1 MRRRFCPKFCSGDS
15 LPAPSCPC
23 GVRRS
28 KMFIPFLRRCPA
40 DVEEAASKGA
50 LPARSCRSVSGH
62 FRALR
67 PGPYPDFTLDNR
79 LYQGFAKAQEGPL
92 IWPLLPGQNPTLATP
107 PCRPIYERLLL
118 KFGLPEA
125 SEASSSIESA
135 IKRVQQIERSGR
147 PRSQHRH
154 GEPSRRSCRLG
165 AVVLGIVQGNRIW
178 NSAATLAGFCVSGE
192 MDSTGSRMIRG
203 AGECFGSLYRML
215 ERFGR
220 PSHWQ
225 CGAA

>member
-1 MRRRFCPKFCSGDS
+1 MPQMDDKERMLNILSCVAQGHSASHLSREISHMRGNRSGAGCADVSVPIFASGDS

-28 KMFIPFLRRCPA
+28 KMFMPFLRRCPA
-40 DVEEAASKGA
+40 DIEEAASKGA

-125 SEASSSIESA
+125 SEARSSIESA
-135 IKRVQQIERSGR
+135 IKRVQTDRAERSAAKSAPAWRAFEALVQARG
-147 PRSQHRH
+147 
-154 GEPSRRSCRLG
+154 GRLG
-165 AVVLGIVQGNRIW
+165 HSRCGL
-178 NSAATLAGFCVSGE
+178 SLADE
-192 MDSTGSRMIRG
+192 PD
-203 AGECFGSLYRML
+203 
-215 ERFGR
+215 
-220 PSHWQ
+220 
-225 CGAA
+225 